1 MPKVRLENGVNIHY
15 QRVGQGPDMV
25 MIHGFTGNLAVWHL
39 QIAPLLWDHYRMLSY
54 DLRGHGHSD
63 TPPAGYT
70 ADDMAE
76 DLYQL
81 LNALEIEQAIL
92 VGHSFGAD
100 IALYFAYHHPERVK
114 EVVAIEAALPALNDL
129 RSHGDW
135 EGWSYWISVLEEA
148 GFSVPP
154 ERRTDLNYLVRTSL
168 SLPKKWGPLKGLPRD
183 PERSLRLLD
192 ETTVGT
198 DYSLI
203 GSLTLDRISEI
214 QPPVH
219 LIYNDYSAFMDTYD
233 YLREH
238 LPSVQA
244 TLFPQSEWG
253 HFGLLDQ
260 PDLVADYLLNL
271 LIPRQSQ

>member
-1 MPKVRLENGVNIHY
+1 MPKVSLSNGINIHY
-15 QRVGQGPDMV
+15 QRVGNGPEMV

-39 QIAPLLWDHYRMLSY
+39 QIAPLLWDHYQMLTY

-63 TPPAGYT
+63 TPPTGYT

-76 DLYQL
+76 DLHQL
-81 LNALEIEQAIL
+81 LNALEIERASI

-100 IALYFAYHHPERVK
+100 IALYFALHHPERVK

-129 RSHGDW
+129 RSDEGW
-135 EGWSYWISVLEEA
+135 GGWSYWVSVLEEG
-148 GFSVPP
+148 GFPVPP
-154 ERRTDLNYLVRTSL
+154 ERRNDLNYLVRTSL

-198 DYSLI
+198 DYSLV
-203 GSLTLDRISEI
+203 GSLTLDRIPEI
-214 QPPVH
+214 RTPVH
-219 LIYNDYSAFMDTYD
+219 LIYNDSSAFEGTYD
-233 YLREH
+233 YLRAH
-238 LPSVQA
+238 LPCVRA

-260 PDLVADYLLNL
+260 PELVAAYLQGL
-271 LIPRQSQ
+271 LKSD